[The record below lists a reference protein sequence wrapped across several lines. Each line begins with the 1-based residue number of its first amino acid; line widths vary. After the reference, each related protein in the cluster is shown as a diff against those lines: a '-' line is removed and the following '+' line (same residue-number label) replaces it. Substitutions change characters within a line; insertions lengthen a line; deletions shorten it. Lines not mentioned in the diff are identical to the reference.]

1 MILWLNLYSGIP
13 YLKFLKKESDGE
25 VGQAEFARMQRE
37 ALENYL
43 IGVIRAVVRSFL
55 SNIRC
60 SH

>member
-43 IGVIRAVVRSFL
+43 IGVIRAVVR
-55 SNIRC
+55 
-60 SH
+60 